1 MNHFQEEVLYFE
13 NLYPSNMTDI
23 NVTICYMFRMTVF
36 SSQHVMMLENRNEVW
51 LKVSMLLSI
60 KSPSAPDTHLCWSPC
75 QCLQPLLTPLH
86 HIIPL
91 ISSISL
97 WAVVYFHH
105 QMPDEICRRCI
116 LGSNPHK

>member
-1 MNHFQEEVLYFE
+1 MNIEQFLGSSVLFWKKYFLHWFGTFSCRFRSTVSSIHDMMMSQ
-13 NLYPSNMTDI
+13 NSNAGRPGAS
-23 NVTICYMFRMTVF
+23 V
-36 SSQHVMMLENRNEVW
+36 
-51 LKVSMLLSI
+51 LLSI
-60 KSPSAPDTHLCWSPC
+60 RSPRAPDRHLRCSQC
-75 QCLQPLLTPLH
+75 QCLLPLLTPLH

-105 QMPDEICRRCI
+105 QMPDEICGGCV